1 MKGNIKMDK
10 NNKNSLYIK
19 IIAGALCV
27 IMIGSALIAGL
38 SFLF

>member
-1 MKGNIKMDK
+1 MKGNIRMDNK
-10 NNKNSLYIK
+10 NKNSLYVK
-19 IIAGALCV
+19 IIAGVLCV

>member
-1 MKGNIKMDK
+1 MKDTPTYVKV
-10 NNKNSLYIK
+10 
-19 IIAGALCV
+19 IAGVLCV